1 MPVLLPDL
9 AYIDGAF
16 RRDTA
21 VEYDRES
28 GLITRTGTLGELTPE
43 PDDVERLPA
52 RALVPGFVN
61 AHSHAFQR
69 AIRGHTQWRPA
80 DIAARSDFWTW
91 REAMYAAV
99 RGLTPDEI
107 GIVSRYCFLEML
119 RAGITTV
126 GEFHYVHRDEDGR
139 PYGNPNE
146 LAQRIVMAA
155 EEVGIRLVLINSAY
169 VAGGIRQ
176 PLGAEQRRFNTPD
189 LDAFLEQTSLLREGV
204 THRPRVSVGIAA
216 HSLRAVPREWLPAIR
231 EWAVRHDT
239 PFHMH
244 VSEQTAEV
252 ESCRAEYGA
261 RPIELLAADGLLDE
275 RFTAIHATHVD
286 EGELLAIGES
296 GATVCACPSTERDLG
311 DGFLRGHDLMEA
323 GAHLALGSDS
333 QTILDFFEEMRVVEY
348 NERLQRRRRNVI
360 TAVTGPD
367 RAEPAQ
373 ALIAHGTTS
382 GARSLRLRAGSIGA
396 GAHADFYAVD
406 LTHPVIAGWTDDT
419 LPAMLT
425 FCAPTDVVAD
435 VWVAG
440 LRRITDGRH
449 ALDGIGVIAFRDVVR
464 RLFGRRRV
472 AP

>member
-1 MPVLLPDL
+1 MAVLLPDL
-9 AYIDGAF
+9 AYVDGAF
-16 RRDTA
+16 RRDVA
-21 VEYDRES
+21 VEYDRET
-28 GLITRTGTLGELTPE
+28 GLVTRTGTLQELGSGAHV
-43 PDDVERLPA
+43 VERLPA
-52 RALVPGFVN
+52 RALMPGFVN

-99 RGLTPDEI
+99 LGLTPDEI

-126 GEFHYVHRDEDGR
+126 GEFHYVHCDEDGR
-139 PYGNPNE
+139 PYANPNE

-155 EEVGIRLVLINSAY
+155 EEVGIRLVLINCAY
-169 VAGGIRQ
+169 VTAGIQQ
-176 PLGAEQRRFNTPD
+176 PLAPEQRRFNTPD
-189 LDAFLEQTSLLREGV
+189 LDAFLDHTGMLRESV
-204 THRPRVSVGIAA
+204 THRPRVSVGVAA
-216 HSLRAVPREWLPAIR
+216 HSLRAVPREWLPR
-231 EWAVRHDT
+231 LRDWAAGHRT

-252 ESCRAEYGA
+252 ESCRAEYGM
-261 RPIELLAADGLLDE
+261 RPIELLAADGLLSE

-311 DGFLRGHDLMEA
+311 DGFLRGYDLMEA
-323 GAHLALGSDS
+323 GAHIALGSDS
-333 QTILDFFEEMRVVEY
+333 QAILDFFEEMRVIEY

-360 TAVTGPD
+360 TAATGDD
-367 RAEPAQ
+367 RAEPAH
-373 ALIAHGTTS
+373 ALIAHATVS
-382 GARSLRLRAGSIGA
+382 GARSLGLNAGRIGA
-396 GAHADFYAVD
+396 GALADFVAVD

-419 LPAMLT
+419 LAAMLT
-425 FCAPTDVVAD
+425 FCAPTDAVAD
-435 VWVAG
+435 VWVG
-440 LRRITDGRH
+440 GVRRVTDSRH
-449 ALDGIGVIAFRDVVR
+449 ALDGVGVITFRDVVR

-472 AP
+472 TV